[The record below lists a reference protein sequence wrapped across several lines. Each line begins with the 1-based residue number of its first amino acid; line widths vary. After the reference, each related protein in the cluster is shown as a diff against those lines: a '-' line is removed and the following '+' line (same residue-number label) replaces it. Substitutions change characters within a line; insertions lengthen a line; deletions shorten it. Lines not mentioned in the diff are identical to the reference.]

1 MANIWHPTPKHAM
14 NRNYGKNESN
24 KNLKKKKKYIP
35 LSVAY
40 LIKLCKCDTIKI
52 LSIINMLYLYFFLI
66 WTTNSFNYRENY
78 YDKPKNVYSTVYNR
92 LLADAKLLMLGN
104 NPVTNSVIDNKNSN
118 DDNLL
123 LEPFLKEPRSLSL
136 RARLKRDSNKS
147 IDVIPMKYHHKS
159 SNESIKTASNRSLTK
174 SPTQLIK
181 ATTKG
186 FIKVFQKLHLT
197 KSQNELNKTT
207 SNSDLTKSSTKL
219 SKTTSNRDINKSL
232 NELPKTPTDNDITKS
247 LNELP
252 KASSN
257 TDITKSS
264 TELPEAPTDSDIT
277 KSSTELPKTPTDSDI
292 TKSSTELPKT
302 PTDSDITK
310 SSNKLTKPSA
320 YRNLTKS
327 PTEFIKMIQKRH
339 RDRHAKL
346 NKNESTET
354 ISNISKEILQT
365 NAPNSCIYIHKMDS
379 SESKLHLSGNAS
391 ENLKSDAYNKTNL
404 DNIMKMEIPIM
415 IPPNPSSIKGET
427 SMTKNTQHDNN
438 KCENLSLLK
447 VVQEVTNYTKSLTD
461 SIFINLNQ
469 VEFKENPA
477 LDVIEKNVSSGV
489 KIVNNSMKKGMNVLK
504 ENTTETLKTIDT
516 DIKPCIKNITDSI
529 LNKVEAVKTGE
540 IDISDITESVIETL
554 NNNLEILNDN
564 IENSVKPKT
573 EQLKNEVVNKT
584 EKIKNEVVN
593 KTEQLKN
600 EVSNKTEKIKNE
612 VSNKTEKIKNEVANK
627 TEQLKTQ
634 VDDIKDNIKD
644 SVNTLGTEI
653 IPQIGN
659 TIKDTVGDTIGG
671 IASGIEKTSDVVKEK
686 VIETIFNSDIVPA
699 PIREI
704 VNMSGENI
712 TSIMKKDK
720 KDGKSDKSAKAF
732 FKKQFKRVKV
742 KLALGGAI
750 ITTLGGIVNIL
761 IGIPSVAF
769 LLLVLSLAILYYF
782 IYETYLKN
790 TSCFRWFRSK
800 KKKKEI
806 ELVDITE

>member
-207 SNSDLTKSSTKL
+207 SNT
-219 SKTTSNRDINKSL
+219 
-232 NELPKTPTDNDITKS
+232 
-247 LNELP
+247 
-252 KASSN
+252 
-257 TDITKSS
+257 
-264 TELPEAPTDSDIT
+264 PTDSDIT

-612 VSNKTEKIKNEVANK
+612 VSNKTEKIKNEVSNKTEKIKNEVKTEKIKNEVSNKTEKIKNEVSNKTEKIKNEVANK